1 MWHEKLELIDD
12 ICEVNCFD
20 DWVLKYQ
27 ISEASLD
34 VLSLLGLYGN

>member
-1 MWHEKLELIDD
+1 MWQEKLELIDG
-12 ICEVNCFD
+12 IHQVKGID

-34 VLSLLGLYGN
+34 GLSSLGLYVN